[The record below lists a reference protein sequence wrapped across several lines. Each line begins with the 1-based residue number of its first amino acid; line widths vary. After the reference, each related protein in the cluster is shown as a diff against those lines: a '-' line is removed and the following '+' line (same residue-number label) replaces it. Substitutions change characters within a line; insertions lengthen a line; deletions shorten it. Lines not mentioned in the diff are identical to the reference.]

1 VLHHRTLLHTY
12 GVQFLF
18 YTFSRGRIPWLLTLA
33 PSGAIPRRR
42 HIPLTHN
49 TFHHQHG
56 HTRTHRSAGGRPCA
70 KHSAAVA
77 PKARRS
83 LCGDR
88 HTHEM
93 SVVDRHHRTKTGAD
107 SFNSP
112 RRPKTYFITEG
123 SYVPNLLFCCFW
135 ILFCFLTYDIVTI
148 CFSRACFV
156 ALCEIILVR

>member
-49 TFHHQHG
+49 TFHHLNDR
-56 HTRTHRSAGGRPCA
+56 TRTHRSAGGRPCA
-70 KHSAAVA
+70 KPHSAAVA
-77 PKARRS
+77 LKSAE
-83 LCGDR
+83 LALWGQT

-93 SVVDRHHRTKTGAD
+93 SVEDRHYRTKTGAD

-135 ILFCFLTYDIVTI
+135 ILFICTNGIVAI
-148 CFSRACFV
+148 
-156 ALCEIILVR
+156 